1 MNFFEEENVGWR
13 LFLDE
18 FKVLEFGY
26 KVMIEI
32 GLRFNFLIVWLI
44 NVVFICC
51 LIGLERIDC
60 IEKLVWYLIYVVLKD
75 RIDMEGIMK
84 DEENVFVV
92 KFYDRM
98 IECCY
103 EKLLMSFRVNVK
115 LERCYEVD
123 LMVEGCMV
131 LEKVNWDLGF
141 VFDEWDL
148 NYYIKLF

>member
-1 MNFFEEENVGWR
+1 M
-13 LFLDE
+13 
-18 FKVLEFGY
+18 
-26 KVMIEI
+26 
-32 GLRFNFLIVWLI
+32 
-44 NVVFICC
+44 
-51 LIGLERIDC
+51 
-60 IEKLVWYLIYVVLKD
+60 IYVILKD

-148 NYYIKLF
+148 DYYIKLF